1 MSRPTLF
8 SLALLACHVAAQ
20 TTSTCDPRHN
30 ASCPNDPALGSG
42 IYNQT
47 FTSTTTELNPN
58 FWNVTSGNAE
68 TIQFGNNGAELVIAQ
83 SGDSVTAQS
92 TFYIMYGVVE
102 VIMQAAAGQG
112 IISTFDLISDDLDEI
127 DVEIMGGNTSYVESN
142 WYGWG
147 NTSQYN
153 ALYHKC
159 DGPQQGLHNYTIVW
173 TADKLQWII
182 DGTVARTLPYAKPG
196 RYPQTPCMMKFG
208 IWAGGD
214 SKQPEGTIVWAGGK
228 TDWTKGPFTMTV
240 QSIKITD
247 ASTNTSSYSYG
258 DNTGDQKSIKA
269 VPGNSAAYNLINK
282 KSAIQSAA
290 ATWNSLSTGA
300 KIGIAS
306 GVGAVLA
313 IIVVVYTIVCI
324 KQRRRGRA
332 EKAIADAQWNEH
344 TSELM
349 EYKTL
354 MAKGHFAVSHMG
366 HGEKF

>member
-1 MSRPTLF
+1 MSRSIF
-8 SLALLACHVAAQ
+8 ISLALLAWHAAAQ
-20 TTSTCDPRHN
+20 TSSLCDPRHN

-42 IYNQT
+42 IYNET

-68 TIQFGNNGAELVIAQ
+68 TVQFGENGAELVIAK

-127 DVEIMGGNTSYVESN
+127 DLEIMGGNTSFVESN

-153 ALYHKC
+153 AQYHPC
-159 DGPQQGLHNYTIVW
+159 NGPQQGMHNYTIVW
-173 TADKLQWII
+173 SQDQLQWII
-182 DGTVARTLPYAKPG
+182 DGSVARTLPYAKAG
-196 RYPQTPCMMKFG
+196 RYPQTPSIMKFG

-214 SKQPEGTIVWAGGK
+214 STEPEGTVVWAGGK
-228 TDWTKGPFTMTV
+228 TDWTKGPFTMTI

-247 ASTNTSSYSYG
+247 ASTNTSSYTYG
-258 DNTGDQKSIKA
+258 DNTGDYQSIKA
-269 VPGNSAAYNLINK
+269 VAGESAAYKLLNK
-282 KSAIQSAA
+282 KSAIESATA
-290 ATWNSLSTGA
+290 QWNGLSDGA
-300 KIGIAS
+300 KIGIGC
-306 GVGAVLA
+306 GVGGAFAVL
-313 IIVVVYTIVCI
+313 IIVYTAVCI
-324 KQRRRGRA
+324 VQRKRGKA
-332 EKAIADAQWNEH
+332 EKAIADEQWNEH

-349 EYKTL
+349 EYRTQ